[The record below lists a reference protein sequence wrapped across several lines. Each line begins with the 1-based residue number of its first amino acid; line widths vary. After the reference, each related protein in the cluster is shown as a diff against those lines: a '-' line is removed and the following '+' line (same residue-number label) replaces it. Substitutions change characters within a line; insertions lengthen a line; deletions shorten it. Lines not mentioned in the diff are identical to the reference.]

1 MKKLHPAL
9 FIAGLVASSPAL
21 SASPSDVGSWGDA
34 WGDEAAASPATNT
47 PRPART
53 EVPRTTLPTAP
64 SVSSAPLPS
73 GPRPAD
79 VGGWGDAWGS
89 EPVRSATPNAARTQI
104 PQSMPNVRPQ
114 AAPVAATGPRPSDV
128 GGWGDAWGAD
138 AASRSTSPAP
148 AVNVGTVPTAS
159 PPPPQSIPSVAVTE
173 DNRLAVN
180 AQIPTAQGEGDEPV
194 QLTADQIIHDRE
206 LGIVTAKGR
215 VEIVQTNN
223 RTLVADTVSY
233 NLKQDII
240 AASGNVVL
248 TEPSGEVAFTDYF
261 ELTGDFKD
269 GVAQGIKVILADS
282 SRIAATS
289 GIRVGG
295 DRTDFENGIYTACE
309 PCRRQP
315 DRTPLWTVKAVR
327 VTHNQADQEIEYRD
341 AWMEFAGIPVMYT
354 PYMSHPDP
362 TVRRRS
368 GFLMPTAS
376 MSSTLGANVSVPYYW
391 AVADNQDFTFTPRF
405 LFPSSSSTKVPD
417 LDRKGRSVLQRVV
430 LNGEHRWEGTQGE
443 TKTVA
448 SLTADK
454 YSADLRGHVD
464 ATGRFDLSNVW
475 RAGYQLQRSSDDT
488 YTGIYG
494 YSFQRNQPWLTSRPY
509 VEGFGR
515 RNYALLEA
523 FSYQGLREQDDPSS
537 SPLVLPHMTFSH
549 IGMPSSRG
557 GYWTVDSDMLSYARS
572 EGLAANRLSTKVA
585 WNRPFLGRMGDITDF
600 SASVRGDAYHA
611 DHLDNND
618 GSANTA
624 RAIPQMSLNWRQPFI
639 RQSATMPQIIEPLL
653 MVAASPNGGNPRKL
667 PNEDSQTFELDE
679 INVMSPDRMT
689 GLDRVEGGIRGG
701 YGLRWSAYPTRGG
714 YVNAQVA
721 QGWRARKDSTYAPG
735 QGFDDY
741 LSDYVGR
748 LDIAPTGNL
757 ALLNRVRLDKD
768 TLSLR
773 RNENTLSVGSPLL
786 RFSTTYLMLE
796 KSGTAEQ
803 TFDRRHALINTL
815 TSDISRY
822 WQLMATVSSD
832 LTNGGDVQSWG
843 GKATYSDECFAFVTD
858 LRRTTTQDRDDMAGY
873 TLTFN
878 IVFRTL
884 GDVPLNVF

>member
-1 MKKLHPAL
+1 GSDPVRGPAPN
-9 FIAGLVASSPAL
+9 AVRTQVPSS
-21 SASPSDVGSWGDA
+21 
-34 WGDEAAASPATNT
+34 
-47 PRPART
+47 
-53 EVPRTTLPTAP
+53 LPTVRPTGAQ
-64 SVSSAPLPS
+64 ALPS
-73 GPRPAD
+73 
-79 VGGWGDAWGS
+79 
-89 EPVRSATPNAARTQI
+89 
-104 PQSMPNVRPQ
+104 
-114 AAPVAATGPRPSDV
+114 GPRPSDV
-128 GGWGDAWGAD
+128 GGWGDAWGSE
-138 AASRSTSPAP
+138 AAGRTAPAVRATGEGQSSPAP
-148 AVNVGTVPTAS
+148 ERAT
-159 PPPPQSIPSVAVTE
+159 SVATTP
-173 DNRLAVN
+173 DNRVEVN
-180 AQIPTAQGEGDEPV
+180 AQLPGGPGDTEEPV

-240 AASGNVVL
+240 AASGNVVA
-248 TEPSGEVAFTDYF
+248 TEPSGEVIFADYF

-269 GVAQGIKVILADS
+269 GVAQEIKVILADS
-282 SRIAATS
+282 SRIGATS
-289 GIRVGG
+289 GVRVGG
-295 DRTDFENGIYTACE
+295 NRTDFDNGIYTACE
-309 PCRRQP
+309 PCRRKP
-315 DRTPLWTVKAVR
+315 DQTPLWQVKAVR

-368 GFLMPTAS
+368 GFLMPSAS
-376 MSSTLGANVSVPYYW
+376 MSSNLGANVATPYYW
-391 AVADNQDFTFTPRF
+391 AIADNQDLTFTPRF
-405 LFPSSSSTKVPD
+405 LFPNSSTTKVPA
-417 LDRKGRSVLQRVV
+417 LENKGRSVLQRVV
-430 LNGEHRWEGTQGE
+430 LNGEHRWVGAEGE

-454 YSADLRGHVD
+454 YSADLRGHID
-464 ATGRFDLSNVW
+464 ASGRFDLSNVW
-475 RAGYQLQRSSDDT
+475 RAGYQVQRSSDDT

-494 YSFQRNQPWLTSRPY
+494 YSFQRNQPWLTTRPY
-509 VEGFGR
+509 LEGFGR
-515 RNYALLEA
+515 RNYAVLEA

-537 SPLVLPHMTFSH
+537 SPLVLPHASFSH
-549 IGMPSSRG
+549 MSMPSSRG
-557 GYWTVDSDMLSYARS
+557 GYWTIDTDMLSYARS

-600 SASVRGDAYHA
+600 SASLRGDGYHA

-618 GSANTA
+618 GSANSG
-624 RAIPQMSLNWRQPFI
+624 RVVPQVSLNWRQPFI
-639 RQSATMPQIIEPLL
+639 RQSATLPQIVEPLL

-679 INVMSPDRMT
+679 INALSPDRMT
-689 GLDRVEGGIRGG
+689 GLDRVEGGVRGG
-701 YGLRWSAYPTRGG
+701 YGLRWSAYPSRGG
-714 YVNAQVA
+714 YVTAQVA

-768 TLSLR
+768 TLTLR
-773 RNENTLSVGSPLL
+773 RNENTLSVGSPLM

-796 KSGTAEQ
+796 KSGTADQ
-803 TFDRRHALINTL
+803 RFDRRHALVNTL
-815 TSDISRY
+815 TSSISRY
-822 WQLMATVSSD
+822 WQVAATVSSD

-858 LRRTTTQDRDDMAGY
+858 LRRNTTQDRDDMAGY

-884 GDVPLNVF
+884 GDLPLNVF

>member
-1 MKKLHPAL
+1 MKKMHPAL
-9 FIAGLVASSPAL
+9 LVAGLAVSSSAWAASPA
-21 SASPSDVGSWGDA
+21 DVGSWGDA
-34 WGDEAAASPATNT
+34 WGDEASPRPTT
-47 PRPART
+47 SPQRPART
-53 EVPRTTLPTAP
+53 QVPTSTVPTVAP
-64 SVSSAPLPS
+64 VPSAPLS
-73 GPRPAD
+73 NVPRPAD

-89 EPVRSATPNAARTQI
+89 EASRAASPAAPRTEI
-104 PQSMPNVRPQ
+104 PRSMP
-114 AAPVAATGPRPSDV
+114 PVAPAAVRTAPKGPSPADV
-128 GGWGDAWGAD
+128 GGWGDAWGNNDPVGRPAATTAAAETPALP
-138 AASRSTSPAP
+138 AASQT
-148 AVNVGTVPTAS
+148 
-159 PPPPQSIPSVAVTE
+159 PSRLPVLNTTP
-173 DNRLAVN
+173 DNRIEVN
-180 AQIPTAQGEGDEPV
+180 AAIPTGQGNDAEPV
-194 QLTADQIIHDRE
+194 QMTADQIIHDRE

-215 VEIVQTNN
+215 VEIIQTN

-233 NLKQDII
+233 NLKQDVMS
-240 AASGNVVL
+240 ASGNVVL
-248 TEPSGEVAFTDYF
+248 TEPTGDVVFADYF

-269 GVAQGIKVILADS
+269 GVAQEIKVILADA
-282 SRIAATS
+282 SRIRASS
-289 GIRVGG
+289 GTRVAG

-309 PCRRQP
+309 PCRRNP
-315 DRTPLWTVKAVR
+315 DRTPLWQVKAVR

-341 AWMEFAGIPVMYT
+341 AWMEFAGIPVLYT
-354 PYMSHPDP
+354 PYLSHPDP

-376 MSSTLGANVSVPYYW
+376 MSSNLGANVSTPYYW
-391 AVADNQDFTFTPRF
+391 AIADNQDLTFTPRF
-405 LFPSSSSTKVPD
+405 LFPSSSSTRAPS
-417 LDRKGRSVLQRVV
+417 LDKNGRSILQRVV
-430 LNGEHRWEGTQGE
+430 LNGEHRWVGAEGE

-475 RAGYQLQRSSDDT
+475 RAGYQVQRSSDDT

-494 YSFQRNQPWLTSRPY
+494 YSFQRNQPWLTTRPY

-515 RNYALLEA
+515 RNYALLEG
-523 FSYQGLREQDDPSS
+523 FSYQGLRQEDDPSG
-537 SPLVLPHMTFSH
+537 SPLVLPHASFSH
-549 IGMPSSRG
+549 VGMPSAHG
-557 GYWTVDSDMLSYARS
+557 GYWSFDSDILSYARS
-572 EGLAANRLSTKVA
+572 EGLAATRLSNKIA
-585 WNRPFLGRMGDITDF
+585 WNRPFLGRMGDVTDF
-600 SASVRGDAYHA
+600 SASLRGDAYHA
-611 DHLDNND
+611 DHLNNGD
-618 GSANTA
+618 GSANTG
-624 RAIPQMSLNWRQPFI
+624 RVIPQVALNWRQPFI
-639 RQSATMPQIIEPLL
+639 RQSVTMPQILEPLL

-679 INVMSPDRMT
+679 INALSPDRMT
-689 GLDRVEGGIRGG
+689 GLDRVEGGVRGG
-701 YGLRWSAYPTRGG
+701 YGLRWSAYPSRGG
-714 YVNAQVA
+714 YVTAQIA

-768 TLSLR
+768 TLTLR

-786 RFSTTYLMLE
+786 RFTTTYLMLE
-796 KSGTAEQ
+796 KSGNDEQ
-803 TFDRRHALINTL
+803 TFDRRHALVNTL
-815 TSDISRY
+815 SSDISRY
-822 WQLMATVSSD
+822 WALTATISSD

-843 GKATYSDECFAFVTD
+843 AKATYSDECFAFVTD

-884 GDVPLNVF
+884 GDLPLNVF